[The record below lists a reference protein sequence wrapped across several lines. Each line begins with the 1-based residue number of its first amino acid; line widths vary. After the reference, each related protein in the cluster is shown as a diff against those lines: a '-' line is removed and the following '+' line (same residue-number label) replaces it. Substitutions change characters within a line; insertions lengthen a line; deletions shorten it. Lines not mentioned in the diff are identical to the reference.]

1 MSTSI
6 IPIKTGFSHSFLLK
20 GNKGAILVDAGVKK
34 HMANF
39 VQTFKAHKIN
49 PKEISLIVLTHTHY
63 DHTGNLAELKE
74 WCEAKILVHKN
85 EAENLKNGFTPIPS
99 GTIPA
104 TKIIVALGR
113 SLKPK
118 YASPPAILPDL
129 INENEFDLNEYGI
142 NGKIVFTPGHTE
154 GSQSVLVDKKL
165 LAGDTFFNVKNK
177 VSFPPFANDISQL
190 LKTWETILT
199 WDIKR
204 IYPAHGPSFE
214 VEKVLPLFQ
223 KWKKKHRK

>member
-1 MSTSI
+1 MTTSI
-6 IPIKTGFSHSFLLK
+6 IPIKTGFSHSFLIK
-20 GNKGAILVDAGVKK
+20 GNNGAILVDTGVKNNINK
-34 HMANF
+34 F
-39 VQTFKAHKIN
+39 VQIFNAHHIKPNEIN
-49 PKEISLIVLTHTHY
+49 LIVLTHTHY

-74 WCEAKILVHKN
+74 WCGAKILVHKN

-118 YASPPAILPDL
+118 YASPPAIVPDL
-129 INENEFDLNEYGI
+129 INENEFDLNKYGI
-142 NGKIVFTPGHTE
+142 NGKVIFTPGHTE
-154 GSQSVLVDKKL
+154 GSQSVLIDKNL
-165 LAGDTFFNVKNK
+165 LAGDTFFNIRNK
-177 VSFPPFANDISQL
+177 VSFPPFANNILQL
-190 LKTWETILT
+190 LKTWETILK
-199 WDIKR
+199 WEIKR